1 MYSTSANHNAYLL
14 IIDLHF
20 IYNNIAN
27 LYYKLSPIL
36 YYCTDFKLSHFW
48 WIALPTFAIV

>member
-1 MYSTSANHNAYLL
+1 MYSTSANHNVYSL

-27 LYYKLSPIL
+27 LDYKLSPFLDYL
-36 YYCTDFKLSHFW
+36 Y
-48 WIALPTFAIV
+48 